1 MAPSGPRDEKDV
13 ADPEAADDE
22 TPQDDFDGFSVDDQD
37 LPFDDDTAT
46 DYDDA
51 DDGFVDGAALP
62 DATDEDEGD
71 EEEAD
76 EGDVAPLLA
85 ADEDLA
91 EVVAA
96 VDEEPDADDAVR
108 EGEFIC
114 RSCFMAKRD
123 SALADEDA
131 MLCRDCV

>member
-1 MAPSGPRDEKDV
+1 MAPSGPRDEEDV
-13 ADPEAADDE
+13 ADPVEAADEGTQEDE
-22 TPQDDFDGFSVDDQD
+22 FDGFSVDDEE
-37 LPFDDDTAT
+37 LPFDGDAE
-46 DYDDA
+46 YDDA
-51 DDGFVDGAALP
+51 DDGFVEADAVG
-62 DATDEDEGD
+62 DATDDQA
-71 EEEAD
+71 AD
-76 EGDVAPLLA
+76 DDDDGDVAPLLA

-96 VDEEPDADDAVR
+96 VDDEPDADDVVR

>member
-1 MAPSGPRDEKDV
+1 MAPSGPRDEEDV
-13 ADPEAADDE
+13 DAPQEATDDGTAE
-22 TPQDDFDGFSVDDQD
+22 EELDDFDVDDED
-37 LPFDDDTAT
+37 LPFDGATGYDDGDDAFVGA
-46 DYDDA
+46 DPLPDQADDEDDPEDGDA
-51 DDGFVDGAALP
+51 DD
-62 DATDEDEGD
+62 
-71 EEEAD
+71 
-76 EGDVAPLLA
+76 DVAPLLA
-85 ADEDLA
+85 ADEELA

-96 VDEEPDADDAVR
+96 VDDEPDEDDAVR